1 MENGIW
7 RFASA
12 TSRHPAEPG
21 KYSALSAFGGF
32 VTLASARIDRRPGRP
47 SVNAVR
53 MASALIAD
61 KAFDADKRVIEP
73 LRAAGKTAV
82 IPPKSTARN
91 RATLASERE
100 LLRRA
105 QAAMTRPPQLPRRRL
120 PRCPRR
126 LAQLTGPNAPSAP
139 RPAVTA
145 SAMRRH
151 QRRRVPA
158 AAARRSGRPPRRRF
172 RTAPSAAARV
182 ARTAHPG
189 RRPPPPERRLAPR
202 G

>member
-1 MENGIW
+1 VAGTAGTGVAPARRHQVTNAAQSPHRAAVFDRRQGV
-7 RFASA
+7 RCGQAGDQAARGRQDCGHSA
-12 TSRHPAEPG
+12 Q
-21 KYSALSAFGGF
+21 
-32 VTLASARIDRRPGRP
+32 IDRKEPRDFDRDLYKAWHLIENFFARLKPGQ
-47 SVNAVR
+47 
-53 MASALIAD
+53 
-61 KAFDADKRVIEP
+61 
-73 LRAAGKTAV
+73 
-82 IPPKSTARN
+82 PP
-91 RATLASERE
+91 
-100 LLRRA
+100 
-105 QAAMTRPPQLPRRRL
+105 AMTRPPQLPRRRL
-120 PRCPRR
+120 PRCQRR

-145 SAMRRH
+145 STMRRH

-172 RTAPSAAARV
+172 RTAPSAGARV

>member
-32 VTLASARIDRRPGRP
+32 VTLASAKIDRRPGQP

-73 LRAAGKTAV
+73 LRAAGKTAL

-91 RATLASERE
+91 RATSTVTSTRRGIYKAWHLISRTSSPGSSRAIATRYDKTAATSSPPSTSLPASFGSID
-100 LLRRA
+100 
-105 QAAMTRPPQLPRRRL
+105 RP
-120 PRCPRR
+120 
-126 LAQLTGPNAPSAP
+126 
-139 RPAVTA
+139 
-145 SAMRRH
+145 
-151 QRRRVPA
+151 
-158 AAARRSGRPPRRRF
+158 
-172 RTAPSAAARV
+172 
-182 ARTAHPG
+182 
-189 RRPPPPERRLAPR
+189 
-202 G
+202 